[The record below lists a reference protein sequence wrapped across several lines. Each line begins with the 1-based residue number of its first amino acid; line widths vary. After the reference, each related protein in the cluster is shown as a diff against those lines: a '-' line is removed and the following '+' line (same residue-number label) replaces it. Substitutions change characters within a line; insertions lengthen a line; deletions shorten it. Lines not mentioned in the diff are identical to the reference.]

1 MKNNDRQTDIV
12 GGIIWLLVA
21 SCVVTLSLRLGY
33 DVLGKQPIGSLTSWL
48 YDFSNT
54 LLLPLSWIENYIEL
68 PKTFANISLTI
79 PLAIGLYVLVGWL
92 VMAVVGR
99 KKS

>member
-1 MKNNDRQTDIV
+1 MAKSERKTNFI

-33 DVLGKQPIGSLTSWL
+33 DVLGKQPVGNLTSWL
-48 YDFSNT
+48 YDISNT

-68 PKTFANISLTI
+68 S
-79 PLAIGLYVLVGWL
+79 V
-92 VMAVVGR
+92 
-99 KKS
+99 S